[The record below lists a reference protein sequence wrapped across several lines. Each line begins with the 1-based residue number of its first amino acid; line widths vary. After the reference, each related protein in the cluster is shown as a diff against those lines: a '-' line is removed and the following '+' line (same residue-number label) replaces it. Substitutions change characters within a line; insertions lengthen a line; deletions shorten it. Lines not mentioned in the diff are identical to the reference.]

1 MIPRWRVL
9 FVLTLA
15 VAGVACAAAA
25 LPRPRSAAAH
35 DDAGLDASDVDGA
48 AASPV
53 DAGLDVA
60 ALAERLAPGMRELE
74 RTRIDP
80 RDGGAYALAPT
91 DADRCYRIAIVAPE
105 IASATLTDDA
115 GHVLATTRG
124 ATTAVG
130 AKGPVCLRKG
140 QRATLAVQG
149 APAGVVEIIVW
160 TSP

>member
-1 MIPRWRVL
+1 MIPRPRVL
-9 FVLTLA
+9 LVLTLA

-25 LPRPRSAAAH
+25 LPRPHAPTAR
-35 DDAGLDASDVDGA
+35 DDAGLDASDVDGT
-48 AASPV
+48 AASPL

-60 ALAERLAPGMRELE
+60 ALAQRLAPGMRELE
-74 RTRIDP
+74 RTRIEP

-105 IASATLTDDA
+105 IIDATLTDDA
-115 GHVLATTRG
+115 GHVLATARG
-124 ATTAVG
+124 ATAAVG

-149 APAGVVEIIVW
+149 APGTVEIIVW